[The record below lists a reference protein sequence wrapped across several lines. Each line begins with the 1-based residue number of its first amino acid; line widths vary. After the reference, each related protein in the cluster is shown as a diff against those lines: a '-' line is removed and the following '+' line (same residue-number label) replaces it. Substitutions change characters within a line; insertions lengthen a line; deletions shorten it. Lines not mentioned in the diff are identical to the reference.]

1 MNNKNFLWMPLLF
14 ASIGISAQFNVTAKV
29 SGGSVGNEAY
39 LYSLDGSKDI
49 LVSKLSLTGDSFK
62 YKVPNRYVGMMKL
75 FFPKTNYAVNFISEN
90 KDVNLDVKVSG
101 DKVSEIVY
109 NDASNRLMNDVQDK
123 ERKKQYILPA
133 LYQIMEYYK
142 PSDVFYAAMEKEVK
156 GLSDAKTTI
165 NSEQNPFVSYYVT
178 NYGKYV
184 EESANSAVSDQDLI
198 KFISNSNELLE
209 TSSLLRPVLLRYLNT
224 KGAENNDAKVDKLL
238 TAVNVET
245 SRGQTVLSEFI
256 DIFDVYSMNT
266 LKEKYL
272 NQAKNLK
279 CEINSRL
286 TSTIQTNES
295 VNVGAVFANSNL
307 DNAINT
313 TAKSLHDLKAAKK
326 VIVFWSSTCSHC
338 ETDLPNFIPV
348 YQKLKAANIEIVGF
362 SLDSEQSA
370 YQNKAKNYPWISSSE
385 LKGWYSSYVD
395 KYNVHA
401 TPSYFVLDANNK
413 IIAKPN
419 MSKDVLEFL
428 GVK

>member
-1 MNNKNFLWMPLLF
+1 MPLLF
-14 ASIGISAQFNVTAKV
+14 ASIGISAQFNITAKV

-49 LVSKLSLTGDSFK
+49 LVSKLSLSGDSFK

-75 FFPKTNYAVNFISEN
+75 FFPKTNYAINFISEN
-90 KDVNLDVKVSG
+90 KDVSMDVKIAG
-101 DKVSEIVY
+101 DKVSEIAY
-109 NDASNRLMNDVQDK
+109 NDVSNKLMNDVQDK

-142 PSDVFYAAMEKEVK
+142 PSDAFYSAMEKEVK
-156 GLSDAKTTI
+156 GLSEAKATV
-165 NSEQNPFVSYYVT
+165 NAEQNPFVSYYVT
-178 NYGKYV
+178 NYGKFV
-184 EESANSAVSDQDLI
+184 EESPNSVVSDQDLI
-198 KFISNSNELLE
+198 MFISNSNELLE

-224 KGAENNDAKVDKLL
+224 KGAESNDVKVDKLL
-238 TAVNVET
+238 GAVNVET

-272 NQAKNLK
+272 TQAKNLK

-286 TSTIQTNES
+286 TSTIKTNES
-295 VNVGAVFANSNL
+295 VNVGSVFANSNL
-307 DNAINT
+307 DNAFNT
-313 TAKSLHDLKAAKK
+313 NVKSLHDLKAAKK

-348 YQKLKAANIEIVGF
+348 YQKLKASNVEIVGF
-362 SLDSEQSA
+362 SLDSEQAA

-401 TPSYFVLDANNK
+401 TPNYFVLDANNK

>member
-1 MNNKNFLWMPLLF
+1 MPLLF
-14 ASIGISAQFNVTAKV
+14 VSIGISAQFNVTTKV

-49 LVSKLSLTGDSFK
+49 LVSKLSLSGDSFK

-90 KDVNLDVKVSG
+90 KDVSMDVKVAG

-109 NDASNRLMNDVQDK
+109 NDISNKLMNDVQDK

-142 PSDVFYAAMEKEVK
+142 PSDMFYGAIEKEVK

-165 NSEQNPFVSYYVT
+165 SAEQNPFVSYYVT
-178 NYGKYV
+178 NYGKFV
-184 EESANSAVSDQDLI
+184 EESANSNVSQQDLI
-198 KFISNSNELLE
+198 QFISNSNELLE
-209 TSSLLRPVLLRYLNT
+209 SSSLLRPVLLRYLNI
-224 KGAENNDAKVDKLL
+224 KGESNDIKVDKLL
-238 TAVNVET
+238 SSVNVET

-256 DIFDVYSMNT
+256 DIFDVYSMT
-266 LKEKYL
+266 ALKDKYL
-272 NQAKNLK
+272 TQAKNLK

-286 TSTIQTNES
+286 TSTIQTNDN
-295 VNVGAVFANSNL
+295 VNVGALFTNSNL
-307 DNAINT
+307 ENPINT
-313 TAKSLHDLKAAKK
+313 SSKTLHDVKAAKK
-326 VIVFWSSTCSHC
+326 VIIFWSSTCSHC

-348 YQKLKAANIEIVGF
+348 YQKLKAANVEVIGF
-362 SLDSEQSA
+362 SLDSEASA

-385 LKGWYSSYVD
+385 LKGWYSTYVD

-401 TPSYFVLDANNK
+401 TPGYFVLDANNK

-428 GVK
+428 GIK

>member
-1 MNNKNFLWMPLLF
+1 MKNKNFLWMPLLF
-14 ASIGISAQFNVTAKV
+14 ASIGISAQFNITAKV

-49 LVSKLSLTGDSFK
+49 LVSKLSLSGDSFK

-75 FFPKTNYAVNFISEN
+75 FFPKTNYAINFISEN
-90 KDVNLDVKVSG
+90 KDVSMDVKIAG
-101 DKVSEIVY
+101 DKVSEIAY
-109 NDASNRLMNDVQDK
+109 NDVSNKLMNDVQDK

-142 PSDVFYAAMEKEVK
+142 PSDAFYSAMEKEVK
-156 GLSDAKTTI
+156 GLSEAKATV
-165 NSEQNPFVSYYVT
+165 NAEQNPFVSYYVT
-178 NYGKYV
+178 NYGKFV
-184 EESANSAVSDQDLI
+184 EESPNSVVSDQDLI
-198 KFISNSNELLE
+198 MFISNSNELLE

-224 KGAENNDAKVDKLL
+224 KGAESNDVKVDKLL
-238 TAVNVET
+238 GAVNVET

-272 NQAKNLK
+272 TQAKNLK

-286 TSTIQTNES
+286 TSTIKTNES
-295 VNVGAVFANSNL
+295 VNVGSVFANSNL
-307 DNAINT
+307 DNAFNT
-313 TAKSLHDLKAAKK
+313 NVKSLHDLKAAKK

-348 YQKLKAANIEIVGF
+348 YQKLKASNVEIVGF
-362 SLDSEQSA
+362 SLDSEQAA

-401 TPSYFVLDANNK
+401 TPNYFVLDANNK

>member
-1 MNNKNFLWMPLLF
+1 MKNKHFLILPLLV
-14 ASIGISAQFNVTAKV
+14 ASIGISAQSNVTAKI

-49 LVSKLSLTGDSFK
+49 LVSKLNLKGDTFS
-62 YKVPNRYVGMMKL
+62 YAVPKRYVGMMKL
-75 FFPKTNYAVNFISEN
+75 FFPQNSYAINFISEN

-101 DKVSEIVY
+101 GKVGEIVY
-109 NDASNRLMNDVQDK
+109 KDTSNKLMNDVQDN

-142 PSDVFYAAMEKEVK
+142 PSDPFFSAMEKEIQN
-156 GLSDAKTTI
+156 LSAAKSTI
-165 NSEQNPFVSYYVT
+165 NTDQNPFVSYYVT
-178 NYGKYV
+178 NYGKFV
-184 EESANSAVSDQDLI
+184 EGTQNTTVSDDDI
-198 KFISNSNELLE
+198 IRFISNSNEMLE
-209 TSSLLRPVLLRYLNT
+209 TSSLLRPVLLRYLNNKSSET
-224 KGAENNDAKVDKLL
+224 NDAKVDKLL
-238 TAVNVET
+238 AAVNVET
-245 SRGQTVLSEFI
+245 SRGQTVLSELI
-256 DIFDVYSMNT
+256 DIFDVYSMT
-266 LKEKYL
+266 SLKEKYL

-286 TSTIQTNES
+286 TSTIKTNDA
-295 VNVGAVFANSNL
+295 VNLGAVFADSNL
-307 DNAINT
+307 ENPINT
-313 TAKSLHDLKAAKK
+313 NAKSIYAVKAAKK

-348 YQKLKAANIEIVGF
+348 YQKLKAANIEIIGF
-362 SLDSEQSA
+362 SFDSEEQA
-370 YQNKAKNYPWISSSE
+370 YRNKAKNYPWISSSE
-385 LKGWYSSYVD
+385 LKGWYSSYAE